1 MEKKKSIWLTLA
13 GILFI
18 AWPLFYFVRVIF
30 ISLSLTDNVIFT
42 FLPDIPNPAFFF
54 QKLLF
59 VACGVGILMLKKWA
73 RMLALIISL
82 FGIVIWIIAIVFK
95 SPVPL
100 ASKMAH
106 LIFYVLLGY
115 FFSLPKIK
123 EQFK

>member
-1 MEKKKSIWLTLA
+1 MEKRRSIWLMVA

-18 AWPLFYFVRVIF
+18 AWPLFYFVRVVL
-30 ISLSLTDNVIFT
+30 ISLNLTDNIFFY
-42 FLPDIPNPAFFF
+42 FLPDIPNPAFFC

-59 VACGVGILMLKKWA
+59 IICGIGILKLKKWA
-73 RMLALIISL
+73 MMLALLISL

-95 SPVPL
+95 SPVAL

-106 LIFYVLLGY
+106 LIFYVLLGC
-115 FFSLPKIK
+115 FFSLPKMK

>member
-1 MEKKKSIWLTLA
+1 MEKGRSIWLTLA

-18 AWPLFYFVRVIF
+18 AWPLFYFVRVIL
-30 ISLSLTDNVIFT
+30 ISLNLTGNIFFSL
-42 FLPDIPNPAFFF
+42 LPDIPNPAFFF

-59 VACGVGILMLKKWA
+59 IICGAGILMLKKWA
-73 RMLALIISL
+73 RILALLISL

-95 SPVPL
+95 SPVPM